1 MTKTTNL
8 QVNKELIDK
17 MLERLEKDKILEPYY
32 EFIEPSKVKVKEKR
46 KWKKYSKKLKIS
58 LM

>member
-17 MLERLEKDKILEPYY
+17 MLEGLEKDRILEPYY
-32 EFIEPSKVKVKEKR
+32 EFIEPNKVKQ
-46 KWKKYSKKLKIS
+46 KLKNKEGK
-58 LM
+58 

>member
-1 MTKTTNL
+1 MAKTTNL

-32 EFIEPSKVKVKEKR
+32 EFIEPSEVKQ
-46 KWKKYSKKLKIS
+46 KLKK
-58 LM
+58 MEEGK

>member
-1 MTKTTNL
+1 MAKTTNL

-32 EFIEPSKVKVKEKR
+32 EFINPPITTEPKEN
-46 KWKKYSKKLKIS
+46 KKQLKKH
-58 LM
+58 

>member
-1 MTKTTNL
+1 MAKTTNL

-32 EFIEPSKVKVKEKR
+32 KFIEPNKVKQ
-46 KWKKYSKKLKIS
+46 KLKKKEGK
-58 LM
+58 